1 MKKETNTTTK
11 TTTTTN
17 TDNVKL
23 ETIRQVQPIPLQMTI
38 SITSPAKDN
47 KELAT
52 LRIPF
57 VPNYTAKGVKCK
69 ESVQTDDNGK
79 VLSVKTQEYG
89 KDDGVLQFVPSDDSQ
104 ILQANRSNWAKSS
117 AYLGID
123 DKMLIQGIAE
133 NLRIILCS
141 DNKVYNH
148 LELKGKELRDTIL
161 TFEPTK
167 VKEVGIQNNRKD
179 MPITQTDVLDEF

>member
-1 MKKETNTTTK
+1 MKKAQATTTK

-23 ETIRQVQPIPLQMTI
+23 ETIRQVQPIPLKMTI

-47 KELAT
+47 KVLAT
-52 LRIPF
+52 LHIPF
-57 VPNYTAKGVKCK
+57 VQNFTAKGVKCK
-69 ESVQTDDNGK
+69 ESVKADDKGNI
-79 VLSVKTQEYG
+79 LSVKTQEFG

-104 ILQANRSNWAKSS
+104 IIQADRSSWAKSS

-141 DNKVYNH
+141 DNNCYNH

-161 TFEPTK
+161 NFEPTK
-167 VKEVGIQNNRKD
+167 MKAEGIRNNAKD
-179 MPITQTDVLDEF
+179 MPIKANEILDEF

>member
-1 MKKETNTTTK
+1 MKHAQATTTK

-17 TDNVKL
+17 QDNVKL
-23 ETIRQVQPIPLQMTI
+23 ETIRKVQPIPLQMII

-47 KELAT
+47 KELAR

-57 VPNYTAKGVKCK
+57 VPAYSSKGVKCK
-69 ESVQTDDNGK
+69 ESVKTDDKGNI
-79 VLSVKTQEYG
+79 LSVKTQEFG

-104 ILQANRSNWAKSS
+104 ILQADRSSWAKSS
-117 AYLGID
+117 AYLGVS

-141 DNKVYNH
+141 DNKAFNH

-161 TFEPTK
+161 NFTPTK
-167 VKEVGIQNNRKD
+167 MKEEGIRNNAKD
-179 MPITQTDVLDEF
+179 MPVKANEILDEF